1 MTHSIDWSVATPVSR
16 EQLTSLA
23 ARFADDFA
31 QHHHVFATAE
41 SCTGGL
47 ISATITDI
55 SGSSQWF
62 DRAFVTYTNEAKMQ
76 MLQVSPA
83 TLQSYGAVSIPTAC
97 EMVRGALNNSNATIA
112 VAVTGIA
119 GPTGGSAQKPVG
131 TVCIAV
137 QKRGEEHAYACCH
150 HFSGNR
156 EQVRFATVY
165 AALADLLTVSSGQE
179 PHGYQRV

>member
-1 MTHSIDWSVATPVSR
+1 MSHSIDWTAANPISR

-47 ISATITDI
+47 ISATITEI

-62 DRAFVTYTNEAKMQ
+62 DRAFVTYTNEAKRQ
-76 MLQVSPA
+76 MLQVNPA

-97 EMVRGALNNSNATIA
+97 EMVRGALNNSNADIA

-119 GPTGGSAQKPVG
+119 GPTGGSPAKPVG

-137 QKRGEEHAYACCH
+137 HQRGGKLIYAHRH
-150 HFSGNR
+150 HFTGN
-156 EQVRFATVY
+156 
-165 AALADLLTVSSGQE
+165 
-179 PHGYQRV
+179 